1 MRKITVYD
9 NRDMTMSEET
19 VKGVKE
25 WLKFDAPNWCEE
37 IHFDDRCLTCEN
49 DFRKVVYKDI
59 FGSWGSPVEI
69 R

>member
-25 WLKFDAPNWCEE
+25 WLKFDAPN
-37 IHFDDRCLTCEN
+37 
-49 DFRKVVYKDI
+49 
-59 FGSWGSPVEI
+59 
-69 R
+69 